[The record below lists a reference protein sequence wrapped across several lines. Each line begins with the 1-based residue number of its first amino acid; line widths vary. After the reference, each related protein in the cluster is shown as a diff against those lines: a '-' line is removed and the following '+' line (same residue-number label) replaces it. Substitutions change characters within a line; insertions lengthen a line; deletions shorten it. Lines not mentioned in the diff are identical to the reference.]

1 MPQKITLYSTSWCGS
16 CHTAKRFLAD
26 QNIAYNEIDIDLD
39 DSSAQKVID
48 WSGGRRVVPTF
59 HIECDEERETILH
72 NPGLKELAEHVGAV
86 I

>member
-1 MPQKITLYSTSWCGS
+1 MSQKITMYSTNWCGS

-26 QNIAYNEIDIDLD
+26 QNTTFDEIDIDQD

-59 HIECDEERETILH
+59 RIECDDERETILH
-72 NPGLKELAEHVGAV
+72 TV
-86 I
+86 